1 MKCLSLCSS
10 GCLAAVVRGG
20 AQPSR
25 VRVAS
30 RRANRRKAIC
40 DASSRQRKLMP
51 APKRMRAY
59 TSYTTKNI
67 YTGSEKKK
75 RRRRRRRKEKKKR
88 LRATPRLDPMRQLH
102 AEDRRIASFVK
113 DDPVVGLCDIPEDW
127 DFDTYLMLTIGI
139 RSKEKKE
146 KKKKRKRR
154 KKKKEKKK
162 RESVVFDSVLYIH
175 TLHTYVE
182 THYICR
188 DTLHM

>member
-75 RRRRRRRKEKKKR
+75 RRRRRRRRKEKKKR

-146 KKKKRKRR
+146 KKKKE
-154 KKKKEKKK
+154 KKKKKKGS
-162 RESVVFDSVLYIH
+162 RSCSTAYS
-175 TLHTYVE
+175 TY
-182 THYICR
+182 THYI
-188 DTLHM
+188 HM